1 MNTARNDV
9 RTLLKREESYA
20 IHALIN
26 MVEKP
31 GTTAQEIATDLQAP
45 RAFMSKV
52 LRKLTT
58 GGFIETRMGRG
69 GGVRMLKNPHD
80 VTILDVMEAISGP
93 VIMDHCQVKDRCATQ
108 ERLGHC
114 KLKGK
119 FLSSSILIREILA
132 RTSIAALVSDGAQS
146 PQPSPP
152 DSASQSQTSS

>member
-1 MNTARNDV
+1 MSMVPAV

-26 MVEKP
+26 MTENP
-31 GTTAQEIATDLQAP
+31 GTTAQEIAEDLQAP

-58 GGFIETRMGRG
+58 AGLIETRMGRG
-69 GGVRMLKNPHD
+69 GGVRMLKDPYEI
-80 VTILDVMEAISGP
+80 TILDVMEVISGP

-108 ERLGHC
+108 QRLGHC

-119 FLSSSILIREILA
+119 FLSSSILIREILSK
-132 RTSIAALVSDGAQS
+132 TSIAELSNVDVQSRQQLQPAVS
-146 PQPSPP
+146 
-152 DSASQSQTSS
+152 SQKQT

>member
-1 MNTARNDV
+1 MSMAPAV

-26 MVEKP
+26 MTENP
-31 GTTAQEIATDLQAP
+31 GTTAQEIAEDLQAP

-58 GGFIETRMGRG
+58 AGLIETRMGRG
-69 GGVRMLKNPHD
+69 GGVRMLKDPYEI
-80 VTILDVMEAISGP
+80 TILDVMEVISGP

-108 ERLGHC
+108 QRLGHC

-119 FLSSSILIREILA
+119 FLSSSILIREILSK
-132 RTSIAALVSDGAQS
+132 TSIAELSNVDVQSRQQLQPAVS
-146 PQPSPP
+146 
-152 DSASQSQTSS
+152 SQKQT